1 MRLQTPMPA
10 ILLALLSAAI
20 ASCEANGPTE
30 ALVSARQGVTPAN
43 QPVNQPVAQLAA
55 QPVAAGASSGTWN
68 GPQAGILPPFK
79 ESAFKYRKPLEVSD
93 GGRFMRVPY
102 DEFVDINK
110 RDEVP
115 VRKVRSWYVRK
126 LPAGAEKEME
136 YEAGG
141 ARHLY
146 RAMGNLDGG
155 SKLTMIYVHG
165 RGGNRDWGFDDER
178 FGGNFNRLKNMM
190 LRAGGAYI
198 APDFTD
204 FEGQGLAEL
213 KALIAKYRPLTSG
226 KLVIAC
232 GSLGNSHCW
241 NLALDP
247 QASRQIDGLVV
258 LAGFPD
264 NRFLSSSLVTGGRQI
279 PLVIGHGSWDPDYD
293 YKPMVEFYQSLRA
306 KAPDYPVRFLLFE
319 TGKHGA
325 PVRMIDWRDTLN
337 WIASL

>member
-1 MRLQTPMPA
+1 MRLLTSVV
-10 ILLALLSAAI
+10 ALLVAAGL
-20 ASCEANGPTE
+20 AGCQADAPTSE
-30 ALVSARQGVTPAN
+30 LVSARQGVAATPA
-43 QPVNQPVAQLAA
+43 AA
-55 QPVAAGASSGTWN
+55 SGTWN
-68 GPQAGILPPFK
+68 GPQAGIMPPFK

-93 GGRFMRVPY
+93 GGRFMIVPY

-115 VRKVRSWYVRK
+115 VRKVRSWYVKK
-126 LPAGAEKEME
+126 LPAGSEKEFE

-141 ARHLY
+141 VRHMY
-146 RAMGNLDGG
+146 RAVGTLDGG
-155 SKLTMIYVHG
+155 SKITVIYVHG

-190 LRAGGAYI
+190 LKAGGAYI

-204 FEGQGLAEL
+204 FEAQGLAEL
-213 KALIAKYRPLTSG
+213 KQLIAKYRPLTSG

-247 QASRQIDGLVV
+247 QASRQIDGIIV

-264 NRFLSSSLVTGGRQI
+264 SRFLSAPVVTGGRPI
-279 PLVIGHGSWDPDYD
+279 PLVIAHGSWDPDYD
-293 YKPMVEFYQSLRA
+293 YKPTLEFYRTLRA
-306 KAPDYPVRFLLFE
+306 KAPDYPVRYILFD

-337 WIASL
+337 WIDSL

>member
-1 MRLQTPMPA
+1 MARPGA
-10 ILLALLSAAI
+10 
-20 ASCEANGPTE
+20 
-30 ALVSARQGVTPAN
+30 VSARQGVVPAS
-43 QPVNQPVAQLAA
+43 QRHHCAGSSTLAA
-55 QPVAAGASSGTWN
+55 SGSWN

-79 ESAFKYRKPLEVSD
+79 ESAFKYRKPLEVLD
-93 GGRFMRVPY
+93 DGRFLRVPY

-126 LPAGAEKEME
+126 LPAGAEKEFE

-146 RAMGNLDGG
+146 RAVGQLDGG
-155 SKLTMIYVHG
+155 SKITMIYIHG

-190 LRAGGAYI
+190 LKAGGAYI

-204 FEGQGLAEL
+204 FEAQGLAEL
-213 KALIAKYRPLTSG
+213 KALIAKYRPLTTG
-226 KLVIAC
+226 KLVVAC

-247 QASRQIDGLVV
+247 QASAPDRRARCAGRLSRRPLPEV
-258 LAGFPD
+258 LA
-264 NRFLSSSLVTGGRQI
+264 RRRRQAHS
-279 PLVIGHGSWDPDYD
+279 HGDRPRIVG
-293 YKPMVEFYQSLRA
+293 PGL
-306 KAPDYPVRFLLFE
+306 
-319 TGKHGA
+319 
-325 PVRMIDWRDTLN
+325 
-337 WIASL
+337 